1 MLLSLGYLETAHKKD
16 KDMITDVILK
26 EKQTDQNLNGFSFE
40 EVGDDHL
47 FTGLETPMKKDA
59 FKISDHKKKEKIA
72 SLFREIMD
80 VMGLDLTDDSLQG
93 TPERVAKM
101 YIDEIFSGLNPA
113 NKPKAALFDNK
124 YKYNQML
131 VEKNITFYSNCEHHF
146 VPIIGKAHVAYI
158 SSGKV
163 IGLSKLNRIVQY
175 YAKRPQ
181 VQERL
186 TNQIA
191 EELKGVLG
199 TEDVAVII
207 DAKHLCVSSR
217 GVKDDTSSTVTS
229 YFGGK
234 FNTQEKIVELTKFKG
249 IGIWT
254 ASIFVMSSDI
264 FSDVFAYGDATLNK
278 VIKNVYGIEDD
289 CFDRDLEGILSKW
302 SPHKTL
308 VCNVIWH
315 YNDNVLTQTRNRI

>member
-1 MLLSLGYLETAHKKD
+1 MKTETLELKKKNGHK
-16 KDMITDVILK
+16 
-26 EKQTDQNLNGFSFE
+26 LNGLTIKDI
-40 EVGDDHL
+40 GDDHL
-47 FTGLETPMKKDA
+47 YTGLETPMKSSA
-59 FKISDHKKKEKIA
+59 FKISDEEKKEKIA
-72 SLFREIMD
+72 ILFEEIMD
-80 VMGLDLTDDSLQG
+80 VMGLDLNDDSLKG

-101 YIDEIFSGLNPA
+101 YIDEIFSGLNPK
-113 NKPKAALFDNK
+113 NKPKVALFDNK
-124 YKYNQML
+124 YQYNQML

-191 EELKGVLG
+191 NELKTILQ

-217 GVKDDTSSTVTS
+217 GIKDDTSATVTS
-229 YFGGK
+229 YYGGV
-234 FNTQEKIVELTKFKG
+234 FNNASKINELHN
-249 IGIWT
+249 
-254 ASIFVMSSDI
+254 
-264 FSDVFAYGDATLNK
+264 YLN
-278 VIKNVYGIEDD
+278 
-289 CFDRDLEGILSKW
+289 
-302 SPHKTL
+302 
-308 VCNVIWH
+308 
-315 YNDNVLTQTRNRI
+315 